1 MSHHKAIIVGAG
13 PIGLEL
19 HVVLKQLG
27 VDLLHLEAG
36 AVGQTITWYPKQARF
51 FSSPERIAIAGV
63 PLNTP
68 DQTKATREQYLS
80 YLRSVVQQFDLPIA
94 THEPVR
100 QVSRDDDG
108 TFTVKTSK
116 RTATCDHL
124 VLAIGDMH
132 LPREIGVEGEDLPHV
147 SHYFDEPHDY
157 FKRNL
162 LIVGGRNSAAE
173 AALRCHR
180 AGANVTLSYRGDN
193 LDDNGIKYW
202 ILPELKALIKAGEI
216 KFHPNTAVTKITNTH
231 VALKG
236 TVPVSDV
243 KTGTVPFNEVA
254 ADHVLLLTGYS
265 QDKTLFEMLGV
276 NLVDENRKPEVD
288 PAKMQTNV
296 ENLYIAGTAA
306 AGTQQRFKLFIENC
320 HIHAA
325 KIAQAISGENP
336 PLQYINQAAKTYGL
350 EES

>member
-1 MSHHKAIIVGAG
+1 MSHHKTIIVGAG

-19 HVVLKQLG
+19 HVVLRQMG
-27 VDLLHLEAG
+27 VDVLHLEAG
-36 AVGQTITWYPKQARF
+36 AIGQTITWYPKQARF

-68 DQTKATREQYLS
+68 DQTKATREQYLA
-80 YLRSVVQQFDLPIA
+80 YLRSVVQQFNLPIA

-100 QVSRDDDG
+100 RIERDDAG
-108 TFTVKTSK
+108 VFAVHTGQ

-132 LPREIGVEGEDLPHV
+132 LPRELGIPGEDLPHV
-147 SHYFDEPHDY
+147 SHYFDEPHD
-157 FKRNL
+157 FFGRDL

-180 AGANVTLSYRGDN
+180 TGANVTLSYRGET
-193 LDDNGIKYW
+193 LEDNGIKYW
-202 ILPELKALIKAGEI
+202 ILPELKSLIKAGEI
-216 KFHPNTAVTKITNTH
+216 GFQPSTNVTKITNTQ
-231 VALKG
+231 AELNG
-236 TVPVSDV
+236 SETI
-243 KTGTVPFNEVA
+243 N
-254 ADHVLLLTGYS
+254 ADHVLLLTGYA

-276 NLVDENRKPEVD
+276 NLVGENRAPEFD
-288 PAKMQTNV
+288 AETMQTNV
-296 ENLYIAGTAA
+296 TNLYIAGTAA

-320 HIHAA
+320 HSHCA
-325 KIAQAISGENP
+325 KIAKSITDEDP
-336 PLQYINQAAKTYGL
+336 PMQVINQAAKTFGL